1 MLKILFIVL
10 AALVLITAAA
20 GFYMARFACLRA
32 KGKPDYWVH
41 PEALPPMYEHIPE
54 KDYDMIRAGREF
66 LLSHA
71 EAPVYITSRDGLR
84 LQGHYVPPENGTPKG
99 IFLQVHGYRSHPLC
113 DFPGCARPMHEQGYG
128 LFLIDH
134 RAGGG
139 SEGRYITF
147 GLLERYDVADWCAYL
162 NDRFPGIPV
171 MLDGVSM
178 GGATVML
185 AAGEALPDNVQGII
199 ADCGYSSPAAICKK
213 VLKQWFGLP
222 PFPIYYA
229 AVLWIRLFCGVWFS
243 LPAGV
248 KNGRYLTGDCG
259 LALEKNRLP
268 ILIAH
273 GEADGFVP
281 YRMSVENFAHCDPEN
296 SELFSVPGAEHGIA
310 WLADRERYNAA
321 IYRMWDKIHGE
332 SKKSPCGTVKI

>member
-1 MLKILFIVL
+1 MLKILFIIL

-20 GFYMARFACLRA
+20 GFYMARFACLRS

-41 PEALPPMYEHIPE
+41 PEDLPPMYKHIPE
-54 KDYDMIRAGREF
+54 KDHDMIRAGQKF
-66 LLSHA
+66 LLEHT

-84 LQGHYVPPENGTPKG
+84 LQGHYVPPAGGHPKG

-113 DFPGCARPMHEQGYG
+113 DFPGCARPMHEKGYG

-139 SEGRYITF
+139 SEGKYITF
-147 GLLERYDVADWCAYL
+147 GLLERYDIADWCAYL
-162 NDRFPGIPV
+162 RDRFPGVPV

-178 GGATVML
+178 GGAAVML
-185 AAGEALPDNVQGII
+185 AAGEDLPDNVRGII
-199 ADCGYSSPAAICKK
+199 ADCGYSSPAAICRK
-213 VLKQWFGLP
+213 VLKQWFRLP

-229 AVLWIRLFCGVWFS
+229 AVLWIRMLAGVWFS
-243 LPAGV
+243 LPEKSDKA
-248 KNGRYLTGDCG
+248 RYLTGDCS

-273 GEADGFVP
+273 GEDDDFVP
-281 YRMSVENFAHCDPEN
+281 YRMSLDNFSHCDPEN
-296 SELFSVPGAEHGIA
+296 SVLVHVPGAGHGVA
-310 WLADRERYNAA
+310 WLVDRENYNAA
-321 IYRMWDKIHGE
+321 IYAMWDRIHTE
-332 SKKSPCGTVKI
+332 NKK